1 MKKLMT
7 VMMALAASLAF
18 AEDPAAKPEDPLAT
32 FCGYKFG
39 DVLKKSNVKKQKQ
52 DDWGNWVVEAKLNK
66 PFRLCRNVTLLYTKI
81 DRKLFSVTISSGE
94 KPGLSETDAQAEYDE
109 MTKILSGKYKAEFVS
124 MGTIGSAHVGERKIR
139 VSAASRTVD
148 VKKSVKVMYKPGQKH
163 RVHFFAVTVEDDAVR
178 RSDGSTIKGVTPVAA
193 GEGADVL

>member
-39 DVLKKSNVKKQKQ
+39 DVLKKSNIKKQKQ
-52 DDWGNWVVEAKLNK
+52 DALGNWVVEAKLNK

-163 RVHFFAVTVEDDAVR
+163 RVHFFSVTVEDDAVR